1 VDRSTSAERLALGL
15 VDAER
20 KRRHNVLG
28 AEILEIDGLVLAL
41 SNLAD
46 PALNAVVVEREP
58 VDPAAAL
65 TGARE
70 AFMDRDLSLGID
82 LQVGRHPALDRAAR
96 DARMRLILERPGMA
110 ADLSELRDVALP
122 EGIAIR
128 RVQDDAGAAALVRVD
143 VEAFGDDPDV
153 SRDFYGAGA
162 FGVAGST
169 SLVAWEGDVP
179 VGIASAYERAGAVGV
194 MGVGVLP
201 RARRRG
207 IGAALTTAAARAFPG
222 ADLAWLHPY
231 DMARDMYESLGFRQ
245 VARWE
250 VWIES

>member
-1 VDRSTSAERLALGL
+1 VNLPSAAERLALGL

-20 KRRHNVLG
+20 KRRRNVRG

-41 SNLAD
+41 SNLPD

-58 VDPAAAL
+58 ADPVAAL
-65 TGARE
+65 VKAHDAFAARS
-70 AFMDRDLSLGID
+70 LSLGVD
-82 LQVGRHPALDRAAR
+82 LQVGRHPALDRAVRA
-96 DARMRLILERPGMA
+96 AGMRLILERPGMA
-110 ADLSELRDVALP
+110 VDLSALGDVAAP
-122 EGIAIR
+122 EGVAVR
-128 RVQDDAGAAALVRVD
+128 PVGDERGARALARVN

-162 FGVAGST
+162 FGVPGST
-169 SLVAWEGDVP
+169 SLVAWEGDDP
-179 VGIASAYERAGAVGV
+179 VGIASGYLHEGAVGIL
-194 MGVGVLP
+194 GVGVVE

-207 IGAALTTAAARAFPG
+207 IGGAITTTLARSFRG

-231 DMARDMYESLGFRQ
+231 DMARSLYESLGFRE

-250 VWIES
+250 VWVES